1 MGMPQALRPFA
12 VTVNWNRAKDTLECV
27 DSLLQGNPGTEVV
40 VVDNGSTDGS
50 SALLRERHPD
60 LTVIENPSNLGYV
73 RGVNLGIRLAL
84 EKGATHVLMINNDAL
99 AHPGMV
105 GDLLEL
111 FGREPSAGIAGPKI
125 FYYGTDLMWF
135 NGGHFNDLLGFSTH
149 PLMDRRDDGE
159 DREREVHYITGCAM
173 MVRSE
178 VFREVGLFDEDF
190 EIYAED
196 LDLCL
201 RAKEKGFSS
210 WLVPQAT
217 AEHKVSLSTGVV
229 GTNLMTPYRSYYYGR
244 NMLIVVRKRMKGGRF
259 VTGFLG
265 QTLILLPYYF
275 MLIKMQK
282 SHGSF
287 SKYLKGYAHALVWMV
302 RS

>member
-1 MGMPQALRPFA
+1 MPRALRPIA

-27 DSLLQGNPGTEVV
+27 DSLLQGNQGTEVV

-50 SALLRERHPD
+50 SALLRERHPEV
-60 LTVIENPSNLGYV
+60 TVIESPRNLGYV
-73 RGVNLGIRLAL
+73 KGVNMGIRLAL
-84 EKGATHVLMINNDAL
+84 EKGATHILLINNDAI
-99 AHPGMV
+99 ARPGMV
-105 GDLLEL
+105 EELLGL
-111 FGREPSAGIAGPKI
+111 FERRPDAGIAGPKI
-125 FYYGTDLMWF
+125 FYYGTDIMWF

-149 PLMDRRDDGE
+149 PLMDRRDDGV
-159 DREREVHYITGCAM
+159 DQERTVHFITGCAM

-178 VFREVGLFDEDF
+178 VFREIGLFDEDY

-201 RAKEKGFSS
+201 RAKEKGYGS

-244 NMLIVVRKRMKGGRF
+244 NMLMMVRKRMSGLRF
-259 VTGFLG
+259 ATGFLG
-265 QTLILLPYYF
+265 QTMILLPYYF
-275 MLIKMQK
+275 FLISMQK
-282 SHGSF
+282 ARGSF
-287 SKYLKGYAHALVWMV
+287 VKYLKGYVHALIWMV
-302 RS
+302 RN